1 MTWKIVEHP
10 VMWMNKKI
18 LDSDEKQQITKLEE
32 EKKELERQMMKA
44 YGKER
49 TEIYKRIIVIG
60 EQIRE
65 IKYTNYTRK

>member
-1 MTWKIVEHP
+1 
-10 VMWMNKKI
+10 MWMNKKI
-18 LDSDEKQQITKLEE
+18 LNSDEEQQIEKLEE
-32 EKKELERQMMKA
+32 ERKELEREMMKA

-49 TEIYKRIIVIG
+49 IEIYKRIIVIG